1 MFIYHLTDSRGWYD
15 SNICRTKAEAIDKAE
30 RLMSRPAWETT
41 ESITIHRMDT
51 KTLHVDDVAMTIHGA
66 NRSETH
72 HL

>member
-15 SNICRTKAEAIDKAE
+15 HSIYRTKREATEKAE

-41 ESITIHRMDT
+41 ESMTIHRMDT

-72 HL
+72 NL